1 MVKKAL
7 VIGIFWV
14 VIGICLFPSTGMI
27 VSENTGQNTL
37 QKTRYTAWESIHGY
51 QAPENLGRIVS
62 PGINFPLPGEVF
74 RVGDVVEINGTS
86 FMPDFD
92 SYLIE
97 WGFGL
102 SPTEWFTDGVTLIGN
117 GTSPLTN
124 TTLGFWDTGMITEA
138 TYCTL
143 LLTINLVDSEQF
155 FVNVSIY
162 LDPMLHENFPFGWPE
177 EIVGSQVAIWSPI
190 ALSDINLDG
199 YLEIGFGTVT
209 IGASGGN
216 NYDFVLDHDANVLSG
231 WPIQIYSIQGASLTF
246 TNIETT
252 TNMKE
257 VIGGMWGDKI
267 YVWHADGTLVPGWP
281 KSIAAARSSTAVI
294 DLDGDGDLEV
304 IVPSTD
310 GGGKIYA
317 VHHNATMVAG
327 WPVTIGSPL
336 RAAVATADV
345 DANGFP
351 EIICGDQDGYV
362 HMFHGDG
369 SVVDGWPV
377 LAHDF
382 IKSSPVIADLED
394 DGDLEVIICSGFTQ
408 QRIVSAYHHDGTLVE
423 GWPVENGLAFAQ
435 PSVADLDGDGDLEI
449 LCGGAIAGT
458 PTGRF
463 YVWHH
468 NGAIFDGWPIT
479 FQWDGSQLLD
489 YIYAQPVVG
498 DIDGDA
504 DMEIIAG
511 SYHKKLYAWHED
523 ASPVV
528 GWPKI
533 IGDAVDS
540 TAAIADIDSD
550 GLVEVTVAGD
560 DGKIYV
566 WDLSAEY
573 NASNMEWPLFQYDNH
588 HTGCYHSE
596 ESTNQPPATPTISG
610 PVKGKIKV
618 STDYQ
623 FMTTDPNDDE
633 VYYFI
638 DWGDSSNSS
647 WIGPY
652 SSGDVITQS
661 HTWSKKGIYDI
672 KAKAK
677 DSHGLE
683 SDWGVM
689 EITMPFSSQI
699 PFQAFWERLI
709 ERFFSLFPLVWI
721 LLQR

>member
-1 MVKKAL
+1 
-7 VIGIFWV
+7 
-14 VIGICLFPSTGMI
+14 
-27 VSENTGQNTL
+27 
-37 QKTRYTAWESIHGY
+37 
-51 QAPENLGRIVS
+51 
-62 PGINFPLPGEVF
+62 
-74 RVGDVVEINGTS
+74 
-86 FMPDFD
+86 
-92 SYLIE
+92 
-97 WGFGL
+97 
-102 SPTEWFTDGVTLIGN
+102 
-117 GTSPLTN
+117 
-124 TTLGFWDTGMITEA
+124 
-138 TYCTL
+138 
-143 LLTINLVDSEQF
+143 
-155 FVNVSIY
+155 
-162 LDPMLHENFPFGWPE
+162 
-177 EIVGSQVAIWSPI
+177 
-190 ALSDINLDG
+190 
-199 YLEIGFGTVT
+199 
-209 IGASGGN
+209 
-216 NYDFVLDHDANVLSG
+216 
-231 WPIQIYSIQGASLTF
+231 
-246 TNIETT
+246 
-252 TNMKE
+252 
-257 VIGGMWGDKI
+257 
-267 YVWHADGTLVPGWP
+267 
-281 KSIAAARSSTAVI
+281 
-294 DLDGDGDLEV
+294 LDGDGDLEV

-317 VHHNATMVAG
+317 VHHNATMVSG

-351 EIICGDQDGYV
+351 EIVCGDQDGYV
-362 HMFHGDG
+362 HMYRGNG

-408 QRIVSAYHHDGTLVE
+408 QRIVSAYHHDGSLVE

-468 NGAIFDGWPIT
+468 DGTIFDGWPIT

-489 YIYAQPVVG
+489 YIYTQPIVG

-511 SYHKKLYAWHED
+511 SYHKKLYAWHEN
-523 ASPVV
+523 ASTVA

-550 GLVEVTVAGD
+550 GLVEITVAGD

-566 WDLSAEY
+566 WDLSAAY

-596 ESTNQPPATPTISG
+596 ESTNRPPAAPTITG

-623 FMTTDPNDDE
+623 FMTIDPNDDE

-647 WIGPY
+647 WVGPY

-661 HTWSKKGIYDI
+661 HTWSKKGSYDI

-683 SDWGVM
+683 SDWGTF
-689 EITMPFSSQI
+689 EITMPFSSPV
-699 PFQAFWERLI
+699 PFLMFWQRLA

-721 LLQR
+721 LLQH